1 MFVIVIVSLNSNAD
15 YGKYYAANVITLS
28 KHVEMHFDIN
38 NVMELALPVQNCKFQ
53 FVLNI

>member
-38 NVMELALPVQNCKFQ
+38 NVIELVLPVHNCKFQ
-53 FVLNI
+53 FVLKI